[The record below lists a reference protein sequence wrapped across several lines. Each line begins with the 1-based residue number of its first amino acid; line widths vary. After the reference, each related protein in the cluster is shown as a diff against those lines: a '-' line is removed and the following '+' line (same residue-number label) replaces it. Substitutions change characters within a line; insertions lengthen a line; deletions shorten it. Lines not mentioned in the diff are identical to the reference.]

1 MQISRAFSKHVHGVD
16 DCHRVRQ
23 VIFDEHPY
31 LVRQLSVFYRHC
43 VKVVSSFSLGDILHN
58 KDANG

>member
-1 MQISRAFSKHVHGVD
+1 VHGVD